1 MAEAFIQIKDLVK
14 TFDTPAGPLNVLRGI
29 NLEINKGDFI
39 ALLGPSGSG
48 KTTFLNMLTAV
59 DTPTGGEIVIG
70 GVPITQVPQRR
81 LTKWRA
87 RNVGIVF
94 QFFQLL
100 PTLTVVENVIAPMD
114 FANVWKPR
122 ERREVAT
129 KLLDRFG
136 IADQAFKTPDML
148 SGGQQQ
154 RVALARALANNPP
167 LVVGD
172 EPTGNLDRMSANN
185 VFDLFRS
192 LADRGTTVIMVTHD
206 RELVKSV
213 PKVLELV
220 DGTIGE
226 TTLAAAAARRT
237 QELRATRTRLATRGA
252 FGDSS
257 CSKRVVVKSFAT
269 VIPQRSHAAGRAQHY
284 DRVFGAVTDLGER
297 PDHQPAQ
304 ERHQSR
310 RNRHDACTS
319 PCQQRAPTSSPRRA
333 KTSSWRWCAR
343 ATMER
348 PAARHRR
355 ITQVEGRCSSP
366 STGSFPHERFREA
379 SCWRRRAIRR
389 PAARTDALT
398 GGEWLTR
405 QNQVAIEA
413 A

>member
-29 NLEINKGDFI
+29 NLEIQKGDFI

-59 DTPTGGEIVIG
+59 DSPTSGEIVVG
-70 GVPITQVPQRR
+70 GVPITQVAQRH

-100 PTLTVVENVIAPMD
+100 PTLTVAENVVAPMD

-136 IADQAFKTPDML
+136 IADQAYKTPDML

-192 LADRGTTVIMVTHD
+192 LAERGTTVIMVTHD
-206 RELVKSV
+206 RELVKNV

-237 QELRATRTRLATRGA
+237 QELRATRTRLATRG
-252 FGDSS
+252 
-257 CSKRVVVKSFAT
+257 
-269 VIPQRSHAAGRAQHY
+269 
-284 DRVFGAVTDLGER
+284 
-297 PDHQPAQ
+297 
-304 ERHQSR
+304 
-310 RNRHDACTS
+310 
-319 PCQQRAPTSSPRRA
+319 
-333 KTSSWRWCAR
+333 
-343 ATMER
+343 
-348 PAARHRR
+348 
-355 ITQVEGRCSSP
+355 
-366 STGSFPHERFREA
+366 
-379 SCWRRRAIRR
+379 
-389 PAARTDALT
+389 
-398 GGEWLTR
+398 
-405 QNQVAIEA
+405 
-413 A
+413 